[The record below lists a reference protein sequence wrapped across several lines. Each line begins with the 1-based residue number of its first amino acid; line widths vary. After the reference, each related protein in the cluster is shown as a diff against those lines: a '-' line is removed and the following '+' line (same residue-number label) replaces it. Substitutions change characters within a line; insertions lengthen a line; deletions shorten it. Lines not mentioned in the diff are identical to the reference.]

1 MKISCGTESGK
12 GYITELIKPKTALEE
27 DYTEYSYEQDER
39 SASHLIDRDGSVEK
53 ADIHQLLAGVSALL
67 QTKGRETGCCSSEV
81 TNGRNP

>member
-53 ADIHQLLAGVSALL
+53 ADIHQLLVGERFVANKRKGDWLL
-67 QTKGRETGCCSSEV
+67 FQ
-81 TNGRNP
+81 